1 MANLFPFAEY
11 WVFYLCFVVFILAV
25 LLLDLGVFHKKS
37 HEVSFK
43 EAAIWTCVWVSI
55 ALLFN
60 YGLYLYGLN
69 TFPQSPH
76 VAAGVDTKALAGQI
90 ALEFLSG
97 YVMEQALSVDNLFVF
112 VVVFKFFGIAA
123 QYQHR
128 VLFFGFLGAIIFRGI
143 FITLGSVL
151 MSYQGVVIFFGAFL
165 IFTGFKMLFAPEKPL
180 EPEKNPI
187 IKLVRKFLPVT
198 SQLHGQDFFVREST
212 LLKATP
218 LFVCLLFLEVT
229 DIVFAVDSVP
239 AIFALTKE
247 PLIVFTSNAFAIL
260 GLRSMYFMLARI
272 MDKFHY
278 LKYGLAFVLMFVGV
292 KMAWL
297 NEKFDGHF
305 PISVSLG
312 IIAGVIILSIVV
324 SFIFPKRET
333 VTQ

>member
-1 MANLFPFAEY
+1 MAHLFPFSEY
-11 WVFYLCFVVFILAV
+11 WVFYACFVVFILLV
-25 LLLDLGVFHKKS
+25 LLIDLGLFHKKS

-43 EAAIWTCVWVSI
+43 EAGIWTCIWVSL
-55 ALLFN
+55 ALIFN

-69 TFPQSPH
+69 FLPDNPH
-76 VAAGVDTKALAGQI
+76 VAVGIDTKALAGQL

-128 VLFFGFLGAIIFRGI
+128 VLFFGFLGAIVFRGI
-143 FITLGSVL
+143 FIALGSVL
-151 MSYQGVVIFFGAFL
+151 MSYQAVVIFFGAFL
-165 IFTGFKMLFAPEKPL
+165 IFTGFKMLFAPEKAL
-180 EPEKNPI
+180 EPEKNPL
-187 IKLVRKFLPVT
+187 IKLVRKFLPVAG
-198 SQLHGQDFFVREST
+198 SLHGQDFFVRENAI
-212 LLKATP
+212 LKATP

-229 DIVFAVDSVP
+229 DVVFAIDSVP

-297 NEKFDGHF
+297 NEKFEGHF
-305 PISVSLG
+305 PISISLG
-312 IIAGVIILSIVV
+312 IIAGVIFLSILA
-324 SFIFPKRET
+324 SFIFPKR
-333 VTQ
+333 VVV

>member
-1 MANLFPFAEY
+1 MQHLFPFAEY
-11 WVFYLCFVVFILAV
+11 WVFYLCFVTFILVV

-55 ALLFN
+55 AMLFN
-60 YGLYLYGLN
+60 YGLYVYCLN
-69 TFPQSPH
+69 TLPSNPFV
-76 VAAGVDTKALAGQI
+76 VAGTDTKALAGQL

-128 VLFFGFLGAIIFRGI
+128 VLFFGFLGAIVFRGI

-187 IKLVRKFLPVT
+187 IKLVKKFLPVS
-198 SQLHGQDFFVREST
+198 SQLHGQNFFVHENA
-212 LLKATP
+212 LFKATP

-278 LKYGLAFVLMFVGV
+278 LKFGLAFVLMFVGV

-297 NEKFDGHF
+297 NEKFAGHF
-305 PISVSLG
+305 PITISLG
-312 IIAGVIILSIVV
+312 IIAGVIILSILA
-324 SFIFPKRET
+324 SFIFPKREG
-333 VTQ
+333 V